1 VTQLMPGMVA
11 AFLWPRATAWG
22 VAAGISAGLI
32 LALILSQHG
41 VAPWGINAGFL
52 GLLVNVA
59 VLVAV
64 SLATPRRITV

>member
-1 VTQLMPGMVA
+1 MPQG
-11 AFLWPRATAWG
+11 ATPEN
-22 VAAGISAGLI
+22 VRMSARI
-32 LALILSQHG
+32 KPALILSQHG